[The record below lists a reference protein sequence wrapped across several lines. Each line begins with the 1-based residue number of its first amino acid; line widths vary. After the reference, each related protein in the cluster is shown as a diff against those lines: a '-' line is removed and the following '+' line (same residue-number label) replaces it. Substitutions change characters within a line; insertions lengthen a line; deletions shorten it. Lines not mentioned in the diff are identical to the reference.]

1 MLFEVEVEAAGNSPM
16 DLNRVFDLLSEPK
29 AITRVFT
36 ADLSGQDAW
45 CEVTGW
51 GQTGPCQAFA
61 ALSEDS
67 GEGVVL
73 LVYGGDDGIRLKPAG
88 SLEDWDLANGN
99 QWGEPCLMLGKDTP
113 LVEAL

>member
-36 ADLSGQDAW
+36 ADLSGQDTW

-51 GQTGPCQAFA
+51 SQVGPCPAYA

-73 LVYGGDDGIRLKPAG
+73 LVYGGDDGIRLKPAD
-88 SLEDWDLANGN
+88 STEEWDLTNGN

>member
-1 MLFEVEVEAAGNSPM
+1 MLFEVEVEAVDNSPM

-29 AITRVFT
+29 SIKRVFT
-36 ADLSGQDAW
+36 AGPSDHDIW

-51 GQTGPCQAFA
+51 SRLGPCPAFA

-73 LVYGGDDGIRLKPAG
+73 LIYGGDDGIRLRPVG
-88 SLEDWDLANGN
+88 SLGDWDLASSA
-99 QWGEPCLMLGKDTP
+99 QWGEACLMLGKDAP
-113 LVEAL
+113 VEE